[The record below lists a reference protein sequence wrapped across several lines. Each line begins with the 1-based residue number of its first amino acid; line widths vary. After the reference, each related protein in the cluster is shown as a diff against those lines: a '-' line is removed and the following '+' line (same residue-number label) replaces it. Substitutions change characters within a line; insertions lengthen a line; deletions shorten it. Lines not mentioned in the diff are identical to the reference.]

1 MPETKDLFLGFD
13 PGGHG
18 RPSSKGKF
26 GWSICGE
33 VDGLLQERL
42 QTGLAHDAWEA
53 INQVKGAIAS
63 LGPRDN
69 PWVRAAG
76 IDAPLLWNKRGDRK
90 GYRKADCVLRR
101 TLRDHNL
108 PTASVLAPNALYG
121 AVVVQGPLLVRH
133 LSATW
138 DLAITESHPTV
149 LERLL
154 PLIGQPQTERM
165 VRQLTAGL
173 VPTGRQDPMHHRRD
187 ATLCAVSAWAMVH
200 RPKSCGWQ
208 NLYDEDFGLLNPSQI
223 PVGYWMPIPNAPSR

>member
-101 TLRDHNL
+101 TLRDQNL

-121 AVVVQGPLLVRH
+121 ATTDGGPGSDRQTRPHAPQTGRH
-133 LSATW
+133 ALCSLGLGNGASPKIVWMAEPLRRGFRPPQPVPDT
-138 DLAITESHPTV
+138 S
-149 LERLL
+149 RLL
-154 PLIGQPQTERM
+154 
-165 VRQLTAGL
+165 
-173 VPTGRQDPMHHRRD
+173 D
-187 ATLCAVSAWAMVH
+187 AY
-200 RPKSCGWQ
+200 P
-208 NLYDEDFGLLNPSQI
+208 
-223 PVGYWMPIPNAPSR
+223 